1 MKIHGGKLEVGE
13 AEVGVDMMTLKYC
26 LTLALESTSWR
37 GVLGMEG
44 VLILGSCL
52 GLLPGY
58 WAVAGSKMLW

>member
-37 GVLGMEG
+37 GVLGDG
-44 VLILGSCL
+44 RCTNTRLLSRYIARILGSCRL
-52 GLLPGY
+52 
-58 WAVAGSKMLW
+58 